1 VSNQRPNQL
10 GHEETLI
17 ETARKSRRAIL
28 AVGGFSVALNVLM
41 LAGPLYMLQVYDR
54 VLVSGSLQTLIA
66 LTALIAVLFTGYAL
80 IDAIRS
86 SMLVHVAA
94 RIEREMAPLVF
105 DAIHRRS
112 LQDSGAKDGRAMK
125 DLAELRQFMA
135 GPTVKAAF
143 DLPLAP
149 LYFLILFLM
158 HWTLGVLA
166 LIGSAVI
173 FALALYT
180 QKASEASLLTSGE
193 VSNTG
198 AVFAQNAWR
207 SSESVHALGMQ
218 KTVRDRWVDA
228 TTEADA
234 TAIRASDTINTAA
247 AATRAFRMFLQS
259 ALLGAGAVLAIAGVA
274 TPGVIIAGSIIG
286 ARAITPIEQIVSQWR
301 SIVRARAARKR
312 LASLTGAT
320 EQKAAPMTLP
330 AITGKLLVENL
341 FAALPGQQKP
351 FLQAISFSVEPGEIV
366 GVIGAS
372 GSGKTT
378 LARVLTGVWPYAL
391 GAVRLDGAEIKEYQP
406 DQLGQQLGYL
416 PQAVELLPGTISEN
430 IARLR
435 PNADAEKI
443 VAAAKRANAHD
454 MIQSFADGY
463 NTELGIGGER
473 LSAGQRQRIGLARAL
488 FSDPKLVILD
498 EPNANLD
505 HEGDEALNDTLKLLK
520 DEKVAVVI
528 IGHRPTTLRHVDKIV
543 LMHEG
548 KVQALGPRDE
558 ILSKVLRTQKRSA
571 TGIKLIEKG
580 KTS

>member
-1 VSNQRPNQL
+1 
-10 GHEETLI
+10 
-17 ETARKSRRAIL
+17 
-28 AVGGFSVALNVLM
+28 
-41 LAGPLYMLQVYDR
+41 
-54 VLVSGSLQTLIA
+54 
-66 LTALIAVLFTGYAL
+66 
-80 IDAIRS
+80 
-86 SMLVHVAA
+86 
-94 RIEREMAPLVF
+94 
-105 DAIHRRS
+105 
-112 LQDSGAKDGRAMK
+112 
-125 DLAELRQFMA
+125 
-135 GPTVKAAF
+135 F

-218 KTVRDRWVDA
+218 KTVRDKWVDA

-274 TPGVIIAGSIIG
+274 PPGVIIAGSIIG

-330 AITGKLLVENL
+330 AITGKLLVENV

-366 GVIGAS
+366 GVIGAR

-378 LARVLTGVWPYAL
+378 LARALTGVWPYAL
-391 GAVRLDGAEIKEYQP
+391 AAVRLDG
-406 DQLGQQLGYL
+406 
-416 PQAVELLPGTISEN
+416 
-430 IARLR
+430 
-435 PNADAEKI
+435 
-443 VAAAKRANAHD
+443 
-454 MIQSFADGY
+454 
-463 NTELGIGGER
+463 
-473 LSAGQRQRIGLARAL
+473 
-488 FSDPKLVILD
+488 
-498 EPNANLD
+498 
-505 HEGDEALNDTLKLLK
+505 
-520 DEKVAVVI
+520 
-528 IGHRPTTLRHVDKIV
+528 
-543 LMHEG
+543 
-548 KVQALGPRDE
+548 
-558 ILSKVLRTQKRSA
+558 
-571 TGIKLIEKG
+571 
-580 KTS
+580 